1 MKQLP
6 IENQD
11 ESEIGRGA
19 YSAPALEKGLDILEL
34 LAQAGEPLST
44 RAIAEQLRRSKG
56 EIFRMVFVLLQRGY
70 LTREPGTDRLA
81 LSRRLFDL
89 GIRTPRGRQLT
100 SVVLPYM
107 ERFSESTGQIAHL
120 VVLSRG
126 ETVVVATTTGHLDA
140 SVMVRLGYGRP
151 ALEANSGLLILAFQP
166 EHRLRALMKDAPD
179 EAQHALDSPEIR
191 RRLAEIR
198 ERGYEIAPSRDIIA
212 VTDIACPVLGPAGHA
227 LGSII
232 VPCLQRHGST
242 IDERSVLEALRD
254 CCRDAGSQLGY
265 E

>member
-1 MKQLP
+1 MKRTP
-6 IENQD
+6 IDGQNGG
-11 ESEIGRGA
+11 EIARGA

-34 LAQAGEPLST
+34 LAEAGEPLST
-44 RAIAEQLRRSKG
+44 RTIAEQLQRSKG
-56 EIFRMVFVLLQRGY
+56 EIFRMVFVLQRRGY
-70 LTREPGTDRLA
+70 LTRESGTDRLA

-100 SVVLPYM
+100 SLVLPHM
-107 ERFSESTGQIAHL
+107 ERFSERTGQIAHL

-140 SVMVRLGYGRP
+140 SVAVRLGYGRP

-166 EHRLRALMKDAPD
+166 EQRLRALMREAPA
-179 EAQHALDSPEIR
+179 EALQTLDSPEIR
-191 RRLAEIR
+191 GRLAKIR
-198 ERGYEIAPSRDIIA
+198 ERGYEIAPSRDIVA

-232 VPCLQRHGST
+232 APCLQRHGSA
-242 IDERSVLEALRD
+242 IDERSILDALLE
-254 CCRDAGSQLGY
+254 CCREAGSQLHYG
-265 E
+265 